1 MTFGAALCWG
11 LLEMKCPLPGDIYST
26 SRSCESPGDS
36 QADIKILRKNKLGVD
51 LLTAIELPDNDRDHK
66 KTRTKFYTPA
76 YEEWEAKYMPQ
87 PETVPA
93 T

>member
-1 MTFGAALCWG
+1 M
-11 LLEMKCPLPGDIYST
+11 
-26 SRSCESPGDS
+26 
-36 QADIKILRKNKLGVD
+36 LRKMSEPGSISHMTTY
-51 LLTAIELPDNDRDHK
+51 LTRSSK
-66 KTRTKFYTPA
+66 KTRTQFYTPA

>member
-1 MTFGAALCWG
+1 MVHGKSVEECEEILAAISRTTG
-11 LLEMKCPLPGDIYST
+11 VTEDISLSST
-26 SRSCESPGDS
+26 REY
-36 QADIKILRKNKLGVD
+36 
-51 LLTAIELPDNDRDHK
+51 K

-76 YEEWEAKYMPQ
+76 FAEWEAKYMPQ